1 MNHSNGP
8 VVVLGAGST
17 GEAFA
22 AAIRRHDPG
31 VPITVVERELVGGE
45 CSYYACMPT
54 KALLRPCEALA
65 AARNV
70 PGSAE
75 AISGRLDADRV
86 FWHRDEVTNRWDDSG
101 QRDFL
106 AGREIELVR
115 GEARI
120 VRPGVVGVGSR
131 ELTYERLAIATGS
144 VPSIP
149 PIAGL
154 AGCAYWTNRE
164 ATRAREA
171 PRSLIVLGAGPVGCE
186 LAQFFARLGTR
197 VALVDIAERVLPR
210 DDADAARILQEALS
224 AEGIELHLGAGIES
238 AEPTGS
244 ESGFRLELAGGAA
257 LEAERLLVATG
268 RKANVEGFGFEQLGV
283 TISKQGIEV
292 DDRLRAADGVW
303 AIGDVNGIAMFT
315 HVGKYQARVAAAD
328 AAGLPAGADYRAVPA
343 VTFTDPQ
350 VGTVGETSGDG
361 HVTATWDTGETA
373 RASTYA
379 RPHRPGLLKVFA
391 DPTRRVLVGAVAVGP
406 EAGEWLGQLT
416 LAVKAEVPIDVLRET
431 IQPYPTF
438 SEAVFF
444 AVRDLRLEP
453 ASTLG
458 KP

>member
-1 MNHSNGP
+1 MSPSNGS

-22 AAIRRHDPG
+22 SALRRHDPH
-31 VPITVVERELVGGE
+31 VPIVVVERELVGGE

-54 KALLRPCEALA
+54 KALLRPGEALA

-70 PGSAE
+70 PGAAE
-75 AISGRLDADRV
+75 AVTRGLDPERV
-86 FWHRDEVTNRWDDSG
+86 FWHRDEVTNGWDDSG

-106 AGREIELVR
+106 TERSIELVR
-115 GEARI
+115 GEGRI
-120 VRPGVVGVGSR
+120 ARPGVVAVDER
-131 ELTYERLAIATGS
+131 ELHYERLVIATGS

-149 PIAGL
+149 PISGL
-154 AGCAYWTNRE
+154 GSCSFWTNRD
-164 ATRAREA
+164 ATTTREVA
-171 PRSLIVLGAGPVGCE
+171 ASLVVLGAGPVGCE
-186 LAQFFARLGTR
+186 LAQFFAGLGTR
-197 VALVDIAERVLPR
+197 VALVDIAERLLPR
-210 DDADAARILQEALS
+210 DDAEAASILHDALVHQ
-224 AEGIELHLGAGIES
+224 GVELRLGAGIASVEQ
-238 AEPTGS
+238 TG
-244 ESGFRLELAGGAA
+244 ETSGFRLVLAGGET

-268 RKANVEGFGFEQLGV
+268 RDPSVKGYGFEQLDV

-292 DDRLRAADGVW
+292 DDRLRAGDGIW

-328 AAGLPAGADYRAVPA
+328 AAGLPARADHRAVPA

-350 VGTVGETSGDG
+350 VGSVGSTSGDG
-361 HVTATWDTGETA
+361 LVTASWNAGETA
-373 RASTYA
+373 RASTYE
-379 RPHRPGLLKVFA
+379 RPRRPGLLKVFA
-391 DPTRRVLVGAVAVGP
+391 DPDRRVLVGAVAVGP

-444 AVRDLRLEP
+444 AVRDLPL
-453 ASTLG
+453 
-458 KP
+458 